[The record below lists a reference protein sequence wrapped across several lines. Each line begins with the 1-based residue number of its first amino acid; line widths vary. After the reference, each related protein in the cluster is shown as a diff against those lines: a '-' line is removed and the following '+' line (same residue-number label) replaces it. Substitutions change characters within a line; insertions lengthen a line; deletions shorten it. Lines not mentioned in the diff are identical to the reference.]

1 MSDENRQGN
10 GNFRANNGGQK
21 RPAGGNRMSGNRTG
35 GKNFG
40 GKKPFSG
47 EKRSFGGSKPAFGGE
62 KRSFGGDKPAYN
74 GEKRSFGGNNPAYNG
89 EKRSFGG
96 DKLAYNGEK
105 RTFGGDK
112 PAYNGEKRAFRGDK
126 HNDGDKRPAKSGFGG
141 EKRPYGDKKPPF
153 GGKPGFR
160 SGEKRPYGG
169 GNGERRPYP
178 AKPAAPKVEG
188 SDGLPARRLAL
199 EVIRT
204 VTENDAYASL
214 VLDEKLNKCTLP
226 LVDRRLAARLVY
238 DTLEHLLTL
247 DYALNS
253 LMAKPDTDIKL
264 RNVLRLGACQIL
276 LEDRIPESAACNTS
290 VALCKELGMEGLAG
304 VCNGILRNLVR
315 QKDEIKYPDMET
327 EPVKALSIRYSVP
340 EWLVER
346 LLADWGEDAEKL
358 MGFHQPNAAI
368 TIRPNLMKM
377 DEAAFEQFLG
387 SKVWEKEKGMLP
399 FSWRIRNMAE
409 IAHDAGFVGG
419 KFSIQSE
426 SSMMV
431 CLAAAPKNGMQILD
445 ACAAPGGKSCLMA
458 EMMQGTG
465 RVQAWEL
472 HPHRADLIAAQVQ
485 RLGLEN
491 VRPMTRDALK
501 HREELDG
508 TMDIVLLD
516 APCSGLGVMS
526 EKPDVKYR
534 VTAQS
539 VDELVQ
545 LQSNL
550 LDAVCPYVKKGGTL
564 VYSTC
569 SVLKDE
575 NVRQAEKFLAR
586 HPDRLAAP
594 AAARRH
600 RGLLYVPDAEEKGM
614 TELTG
619 MTPQELSDWCKAQGM
634 PAFRGKQIFR
644 WIHQGADFDAMTNLP
659 AAMRAQLKEIAVAQ
673 PVSIIDERKSQI
685 DDTVKF
691 LFGLKDGN
699 CVEGVLMHYHH
710 GYTLCISTQ
719 VGCRMGCKFC
729 ASTLEGCVRS
739 LTAGEMLGE
748 VLAANRYLDGKDRVH
763 NIVLMGSGEP
773 LDNYDNVCRFLRL
786 LREEDGVN
794 IGLRNVSLSTCGLVP
809 KMYQFAEEN
818 LPVTL
823 SVSLHAPNDEIRRQT
838 MPVANAYPMDELLA
852 ACRNYIDKTGRRVIF
867 EYALVGGVNCE
878 EKHAIELASRLRG
891 MQCHVNLIP
900 LNAVEERHLKGVNEQ
915 TVQRF
920 LHKLEELHISATR
933 RREMGDDI
941 EGACGQLRRKTLT
954 TLHDPQG
961 EEA

>member
-1 MSDENRQGN
+1 MSDENRQGS

-74 GEKRSFGGNNPAYNG
+74 EKKHSFGGNKPAYNG

-96 DKLAYNGEK
+96 DKPTYNGEK
-105 RTFGGDK
+105 RAFGGDK

-199 EVIRT
+199 EVIRA

-340 EWLVER
+340 KWLVER

-377 DEAAFEQFLG
+377 DEAAFEKFLN

-545 LQSNL
+545 LQSDL
-550 LDAVCPYVKKGGTL
+550 LDAVCPYVKTGGTL

-586 HPDRLAAP
+586 HPEFELLPLPETIP
-594 AAARRH
+594 ASVRQYETT
-600 RGLLYVPDAEEKGM
+600 GLQL
-614 TELTG
+614 L
-619 MTPQELSDWCKAQGM
+619 PQ
-634 PAFRGKQIFR
+634 R
-644 WIHQGADFDAMTNLP
+644 
-659 AAMRAQLKEIAVAQ
+659 
-673 PVSIIDERKSQI
+673 
-685 DDTVKF
+685 
-691 LFGLKDGN
+691 DGI
-699 CVEGVLMHYHH
+699 EGFYM
-710 GYTLCISTQ
+710 
-719 VGCRMGCKFC
+719 CRM
-729 ASTLEGCVRS
+729 
-739 LTAGEMLGE
+739 
-748 VLAANRYLDGKDRVH
+748 
-763 NIVLMGSGEP
+763 
-773 LDNYDNVCRFLRL
+773 
-786 LREEDGVN
+786 
-794 IGLRNVSLSTCGLVP
+794 
-809 KMYQFAEEN
+809 
-818 LPVTL
+818 
-823 SVSLHAPNDEIRRQT
+823 
-838 MPVANAYPMDELLA
+838 
-852 ACRNYIDKTGRRVIF
+852 
-867 EYALVGGVNCE
+867 
-878 EKHAIELASRLRG
+878 
-891 MQCHVNLIP
+891 
-900 LNAVEERHLKGVNEQ
+900 
-915 TVQRF
+915 
-920 LHKLEELHISATR
+920 
-933 RREMGDDI
+933 
-941 EGACGQLRRKTLT
+941 RRKK
-954 TLHDPQG
+954 
-961 EEA
+961 A